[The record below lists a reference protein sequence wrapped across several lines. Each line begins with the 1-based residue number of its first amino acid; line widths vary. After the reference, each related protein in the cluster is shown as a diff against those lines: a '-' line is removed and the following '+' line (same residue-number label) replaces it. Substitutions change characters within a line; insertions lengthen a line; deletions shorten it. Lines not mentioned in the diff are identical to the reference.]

1 MLALAPSNVAV
12 DNLVE
17 RLGARHKRIVR
28 IGHPARL
35 LPHIAPFALD
45 AMVAANEQTSLAAD
59 ARRDLNN
66 LLVGVQCLGHYDPAA
81 GPQKFKTLCAV
92 NASMI
97 LMTVTVSVWVKMMV
111 IVAIS
116 IVCIHKDV
124 LFTPVTHIHLANI
137 LSSSGHKSSVA
148 QPKADECLSSA
159 SHCPPFSCSL
169 CV

>member
-1 MLALAPSNVAV
+1 MLFLPVVQVLALAPSNVAV

-66 LLVGVQCLGHYDPAA
+66 LLVGVQCIGHYDPAA
-81 GPQKFKTLCAV
+81 GPQKFKTLCA
-92 NASMI
+92 
-97 LMTVTVSVWVKMMV
+97 LK
-111 IVAIS
+111 
-116 IVCIHKDV
+116 
-124 LFTPVTHIHLANI
+124 
-137 LSSSGHKSSVA
+137 
-148 QPKADECLSSA
+148 
-159 SHCPPFSCSL
+159 
-169 CV
+169 